1 MEDRLVYSVEETAK
15 LLGISRSSAYEA
27 VHRGEVPSMRI
38 GRRIL
43 VPKAALERHLLLAG
57 EQSAPGQAEP
67 PPATPA

>member
-1 MEDRLVYSVEETAK
+1 MEDRLVYSVEEAAK
-15 LLGISRSSAYEA
+15 LLGISRSLAYEA

-43 VPKAALERHLLLAG
+43 VPKAALKRYLSLAG
-57 EQSAPGQAEP
+57 ERSAPGQAEP